1 MSRRAKPASDI
12 PCLARCG
19 PRSRRACHYRVD
31 FLMKQE
37 MLAPALLR
45 EAALVGGCWQASGE
59 DGIAVQN
66 PATGA
71 VIGHVPRLGA
81 AEVERAIARAT
92 EAQQGW
98 AARGA
103 RARAAVLKAWHA
115 EVLAHRDDL
124 AAILTA
130 EQGKPLAEAR
140 GEIDYG
146 ASYIEWYAEEARRV
160 GGEMLAPLEPGKR
173 VMTLK
178 QPIGVVAA
186 ITPWNFPCA
195 MVTRKLA
202 PALASGCAVLL
213 KPASSTPFTAI
224 ALAILAER
232 AGLPS
237 GLLSVLTGSAGEI
250 GGALTTAP
258 EIRKLS
264 FTGSTEVGSALY
276 AQSAPGIKKL
286 SLELGGNAPVIV
298 FDDCD
303 LDVAVEGTMQ
313 AKFRNGG
320 QTCVCANR
328 IFVQAGIYD
337 EFRDRLTARVAALR
351 LGDGAQAGT
360 EIGPLIDHAAV
371 RKVLE
376 HVEDAVALGAR
387 VETGGTPA
395 RDLGPNFVTP
405 ALLSGV
411 TPEMAVF
418 REETFGPV
426 APLLRFESFEEAM
439 RLANDTP
446 FGLASYV
453 FTRDMGRVMGAME
466 ALEFGMVGVNT
477 GLISAAEAPFGGVKL
492 SGLGR
497 EGGRE
502 GIEDY
507 LETKYVCLGGLENA
521 PC

>member
-1 MSRRAKPASDI
+1 MTS
-12 PCLARCG
+12 
-19 PRSRRACHYRVD
+19 
-31 FLMKQE
+31 E
-37 MLAPALLR
+37 TTTPALLR
-45 EAALVGGCWQASGE
+45 EAALVGGRWHASGA
-59 DGIAVQN
+59 DGIAVHN
-66 PATGA
+66 PASG
-71 VIGHVPRLGA
+71 VLIGRVPNLGA
-81 AEVERAIARAT
+81 AEVAEAITRAT
-92 EAQQGW
+92 EVQKDW

-115 EVLAHRDDL
+115 EVIAHRDEL

-130 EQGKPLAEAR
+130 EQGKPLAEAA

-173 VMTLK
+173 MMTLK
-178 QPIGVVAA
+178 QPVGVVAA

-213 KPASSTPFTAI
+213 KPASQTPFTAI
-224 ALAILAER
+224 ALALLAER
-232 AGLPS
+232 AGLPP
-237 GLLSVLTGSAGEI
+237 GLLSVLTGPAREI
-250 GGALTTAP
+250 GGALTAAP

-264 FTGSTEVGSALY
+264 FTGSTEVGRALY

-303 LDVAVEGTMQ
+303 LDAAVEGTMQ

-328 IFVQAGIYD
+328 IFVQSGIYD
-337 EFRDRLTARVAALR
+337 AFRDRLTARVKVLK
-351 LGDGAQAGT
+351 LGDGAEPGT
-360 EIGPLIDHAAV
+360 EIGPMIDMAAV

-376 HVEDAVALGAR
+376 HVDDAVSLGAR
-387 VETGGTPA
+387 LDTGGRRA
-395 RDLGPNFVTP
+395 SELGAHFVTP

-426 APLLRFESFEEAM
+426 APLLRFDSFAEAM

-453 FTRDMGRVMGAME
+453 FSRDMARILGAME

-477 GLISAAEAPFGGVKL
+477 GLISAAEAPFGGVKM

-507 LETKYVCLGGLENA
+507 LETKYVCLGGLEAA